1 MDGLPL
7 RVLLVDDDEDDCV
20 ITRELL
26 REISPDRFSLEWVA
40 NYDDA
45 IQAIERRGHELYLF
59 DYRLGRRNGVEL
71 LHHTMNCN
79 CAAPVILLTGHEDRD
94 ADLQAMKAGAADYLV
109 KGQVDA
115 HTLERAIRYALERK
129 QGVAGLRRAKH
140 AADVANRAKSQ
151 FLANMSHEIRTP
163 MYGVM
168 GMTGLLLDTELTAE
182 QRELADGAAVSAE
195 TLLALLNDILDL
207 SKIEAGK
214 LNIENI
220 EFQPSDIVDQVVKLV
235 KPRVQGKGL
244 QFHSSV
250 ASDLAGPFHGD
261 PVRLRQVLVNLVGDA
276 VKVTERA

>member
-7 RVLLVDDDEDDCV
+7 RVLLVDDDEDDFV

-26 REISPDRFSLEWVA
+26 REISPDRFSLEWGSS
-40 NYDDA
+40 YDDV

-140 AADVANRAKSQ
+140 AADVANRAKNQ
-151 FLANMSHEIRTP
+151 FLA
-163 MYGVM
+163 
-168 GMTGLLLDTELTAE
+168 
-182 QRELADGAAVSAE
+182 
-195 TLLALLNDILDL
+195 
-207 SKIEAGK
+207 KINRGSRPA
-214 LNIENI
+214 N
-220 EFQPSDIVDQVVKLV
+220 
-235 KPRVQGKGL
+235 
-244 QFHSSV
+244 H
-250 ASDLAGPFHGD
+250 A
-261 PVRLRQVLVNLVGDA
+261 
-276 VKVTERA
+276 